1 MLMSKIRLELQ
12 NSIESEAL
20 DIVNRD
26 TGKDVGDFAG
36 VYGLVDWLQNNEYDE
51 HVKLLKDVFN
61 ISDNWG

>member
-1 MLMSKIRLELQ
+1 MSKIRLELQ